1 MASSLNLIA
10 GSEPPF
16 QATSS
21 PTLPSFST
29 TRIRDHTDIDIES
42 EPASTP
48 TPASRTTAWPELS
61 QTTFDFTSDC
71 IEVSHLSPSGIAAS
85 GKDAPSLNR
94 KRGPPARDQGQ
105 EPRTK
110 DSRTQEH
117 PKEHPKDQEPSSL
130 ARTKI
135 LEARNLLLEAC
146 TLSKSYEE
154 QSRLL
159 DLLEVFREYTKKGK
173 IFKTL
178 NIIASQVA
186 SLKTAT
192 RNFENKT
199 KTLASNP
206 SFAKAASLGTTT
218 TSSIATPQE
227 WTLATKAK
235 PQKQA
240 STTPTRPKKSTRLI
254 LVKSP
259 IGQTTKFSSLALRN
273 AFNKAFVDKGVIG
286 PVVNAV
292 STTLNQNIVV
302 TTAPIFSAD
311 FLLEKQ
317 SI

>member
-1 MASSLNLIA
+1 MASSLNPIA

-61 QTTFDFTSDC
+61 QTTFDFTSDY

-110 DSRTQEH
+110 DSRTQEP

-159 DLLEVFREYTKKGK
+159 DLLEVF
-173 IFKTL
+173 
-178 NIIASQVA
+178 
-186 SLKTAT
+186 
-192 RNFENKT
+192 
-199 KTLASNP
+199 
-206 SFAKAASLGTTT
+206 
-218 TSSIATPQE
+218 
-227 WTLATKAK
+227 
-235 PQKQA
+235 
-240 STTPTRPKKSTRLI
+240 
-254 LVKSP
+254 
-259 IGQTTKFSSLALRN
+259 
-273 AFNKAFVDKGVIG
+273 
-286 PVVNAV
+286 
-292 STTLNQNIVV
+292 
-302 TTAPIFSAD
+302 
-311 FLLEKQ
+311 
-317 SI
+317 